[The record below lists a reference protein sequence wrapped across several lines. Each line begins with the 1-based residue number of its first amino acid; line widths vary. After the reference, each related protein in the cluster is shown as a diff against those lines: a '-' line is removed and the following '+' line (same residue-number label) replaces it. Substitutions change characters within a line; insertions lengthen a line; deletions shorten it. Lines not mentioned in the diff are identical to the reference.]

1 MVAQYYLPWWGDCV
15 RLVIGITAIY
25 YVIFGTCDD
34 DVGNV
39 LIEPGNT
46 FLKQYDNKM
55 LSYGVMENNVM
66 RYLPYYLVHRCII
79 PYTYELQPKQLRMD
93 IRSFRVDYS
102 LVENIY
108 YTMYNSSILFTDLVQ
123 YCNGAGEDIDEL
135 SPKYIKI
142 LRRHI
147 ALKNK
152 TDEFIQSLELHN
164 RFGVGPRTHA
174 RRSRIIW
181 GLLTPSE
188 RNEFINTYI
197 LEDDAF
203 LEN

>member
-1 MVAQYYLPWWGDCV
+1 MF
-15 RLVIGITAIY
+15 
-25 YVIFGTCDD
+25 YV
-34 DVGNV
+34 
-39 LIEPGNT
+39 
-46 FLKQYDNKM
+46 KQYDNKM
-55 LSYGVMENNVM
+55 LLYCEMENNVM

-79 PYTYELQPKQLRMD
+79 PYTYELQPKQLLMD

-108 YTMYNSSILFTDLVQ
+108 YTMYNSSILFTDLAQ
-123 YCNGAGEDIDEL
+123 YCNGTGAAYVDDI

-147 ALKNK
+147 WLRNK
-152 TDEFIQSLELHN
+152 TDEYIQSLELHN
-164 RFGVGPRTHA
+164 RFGVGPRTYA

-181 GLLTPSE
+181 GLLNPTE
-188 RNEFINTYI
+188 RTEFINRYI

>member
-1 MVAQYYLPWWGDCV
+1 M
-15 RLVIGITAIY
+15 
-25 YVIFGTCDD
+25 
-34 DVGNV
+34 
-39 LIEPGNT
+39 
-46 FLKQYDNKM
+46 KQYDTKT

-79 PYTYELQPKQLRMD
+79 PYTYELQPKHLLMD

-102 LVENIY
+102 LIENIY
-108 YTMYNSSILFTDLVQ
+108 YTMYNSSILFTDLAQ
-123 YCNGAGEDIDEL
+123 YCNGTGAAYVDDI

-142 LRRHI
+142 LRRHTS
-147 ALKNK
+147 LKNK
-152 TDEFIQSLELHN
+152 TDEYIQSLELHN
-164 RFGVGPRTHA
+164 RFGVGPRTYA

-188 RNEFINTYI
+188 RNEFINSYI
-197 LEDDAF
+197 LEYDAF